1 MNTTTSML
9 MSSTAI
15 NYANTFF
22 RYDPSIAGASI
33 FLAMFSIVTIVHIY
47 QMFRYKT
54 YYYIAIVIC
63 GIAEVVGYATRLV
76 SRANPFNKDIYS
88 TQYAL
93 IVLAPIFLV
102 ASLYVMLGRIIRFVG
117 HRSLIPAKRIALI
130 FITGDVITFLV
141 QIFGAIVLLNKNNPN
156 SVNLG
161 KNILLVGLI
170 IQIGVFFFFTICAIH
185 FHVTVNKSG
194 QHNGGNWRQLI
205 KALYVACVFV
215 LVIGLIIQ
223 IGVFFFFTI
232 CAIHFHVTVNKS
244 GQHNGGNWRQLIKAL
259 YVACVFVLLRSLFRV
274 IEFSESVTG
283 YLQTAEWTFYVF
295 DALLIFLTTI
305 IFTIYHP
312 GKYLA
317 QNSIQPTNDANITNR
332 IETINMPKKPAESA
346 KPKNSIDN
354 IELA

>member
-1 MNTTTSML
+1 MNTTTSTL

-141 QIFGAIVLLNKNNPN
+141 QIFGAIMLLNKSNASN
-156 SVNLG
+156 VNLG
-161 KNILLVGLI
+161 KNILLV
-170 IQIGVFFFFTICAIH
+170 
-185 FHVTVNKSG
+185 
-194 QHNGGNWRQLI
+194 
-205 KALYVACVFV
+205 
-215 LVIGLIIQ
+215 GLIIQ

-283 YLQTAEWTFYVF
+283 YLQTTEWTFYVF
-295 DALLIFLTTI
+295 DALLIFLTTT

-317 QNSIQPTNDANITNR
+317 QNSIQPVNDANITNR
-332 IETINMPKKPAESA
+332 IEPINMPKKPAESA

>member
-215 LVIGLIIQ
+215 L
-223 IGVFFFFTI
+223 
-232 CAIHFHVTVNKS
+232 
-244 GQHNGGNWRQLIKAL
+244 
-259 YVACVFVLLRSLFRV
+259 LRSLFRV